1 MKDKQVHTHSINK
14 QIMRNVLT
22 IALIT
27 LLVASCGTNANQPA
41 PERKSEKIPVKV
53 ADIGKGIA
61 DDRLESS
68 GYLSTEDE
76 ARLAFKVGGVI
87 DKIYVREGE
96 KIRKGQLLASLK
108 STEISAQVQ
117 QVELQVEK
125 ARRDYARV
133 QNLYRDSVAT
143 LEQLQN
149 AKTGLEIAEQ
159 GLRAA
164 GFNQQFA
171 RIYATG
177 DGFVV
182 RQLKNEGEMTEG
194 GAPLLITREVS
205 ATSQW
210 VLTVGL
216 SDREWASVQ
225 RGDSAI
231 LSFDAFPGK
240 TFSGIVHR
248 KALSANPSSGAFET
262 ELRVDFGK
270 EQPAAGIFGR
280 ARIRVH
286 KPVEGFSI
294 PYDALLEANGKQ
306 GFVFVTND
314 GKTVQRVP
322 VTIGTISQQVVYL
335 VDGLEG
341 YKQVVI
347 SGSPYLTDGSA
358 IQVIQ

>member
-1 MKDKQVHTHSINK
+1 MKNIL
-14 QIMRNVLT
+14 M
-22 IALIT
+22 IALIP
-27 LLVASCGTNANQPA
+27 LALYSCGTNANQPA
-41 PERKSEKIPVKV
+41 TERKSESIPVKV
-53 ADIGKGIA
+53 AEIGKGIA
-61 DDRLESS
+61 DERLESS

-87 DKIYVREGE
+87 DRIYVKEGE

-108 STEISAQVQ
+108 PTEISAQVQ
-117 QVELQVEK
+117 QVQLQVEK
-125 ARRDYARV
+125 ARRDFARV

-177 DGFVV
+177 DGFVA
-182 RQLKNEGEMTEG
+182 RQLKNEGEMVEG

-205 ATSQW
+205 ARSQW

-225 RGDSAI
+225 RGDSAEV
-231 LSFDAFPGK
+231 SFDAFPGRI
-240 TFSGIVHR
+240 FSGIVHR

-280 ARIRVH
+280 ARIRLG
-286 KPVEGFSI
+286 KPAEGFSI

-314 GKTVQRVP
+314 GKTVKRVP

-335 VDGLEG
+335 LDGLEG

-347 SGSPYLTDGSA
+347 SGSPYLTDGSV
-358 IQVIQ
+358 IQVVQ